1 MTVQL
6 AQDGTI
12 LLIGDCSAEDADL
25 LLQHLLK
32 QPSCPVDWAAC
43 TSAHTAVVQVLLCA
57 ARVPGGVPKFT
68 FLNDFIGPA
77 LDRAGNK

>member
-6 AQDGTI
+6 AQNGTV
-12 LLIGDCSAEDADL
+12 LLIGDCRAEDAEL

-32 QPSCPVDWAAC
+32 QPDVPIDWAAC
-43 TSAHTAVVQVLLCA
+43 TSAHTAVIQVLLA
-57 ARVPGGVPKFT
+57 AGRIPGGQPKLM
-68 FLNDFIGPA
+68 FLNDFVGPA